1 MANHNKQLS
10 TPDQPPIQLIEKF
23 LDNQGKELS
32 LRSQEIGLDVQREKN
47 SFEFSREALKAQA
60 EDRREQR
67 AFTLTQRKHTF
78 WFVGIVFALIIA
90 LIGYALHKGDSA
102 FATEIVKAIIYLAGG
117 GLGGYGYA
125 KTKTKEPS
133 PKTAKE
139 G

>member
-10 TPDQPPIQLIEKF
+10 PPEQPPIQLIEKF
-23 LDNQGKELS
+23 IDNQSKELS
-32 LRSQEIGLDVQREKN
+32 LRSQEIGLQAQQEKN

-67 AFTLTQRKHTF
+67 TFMLTQRKHTF
-78 WFVGIVFALIIA
+78 WFMGFVFALIFS
-90 LIGYALHKGDSA
+90 LIGYALHKGDTA

-125 KTKTKEPS
+125 KTKTKEP
-133 PKTAKE
+133 PTRTKE
-139 G
+139 A